1 MQENFTGCKIL
12 TLPKISPQIFMER
25 SNYSWTNDKL
35 QGNVD
40 IDERLPNG
48 WTALHR
54 ATEEN
59 KGQVTNEIC
68 LYWPVWIFV
77 LKIYF
82 LKISGYHLEPIWVK
96 MMKTLIDYNAS
107 VDAKTDS
114 GFTPLMLGVQSGNLE
129 AIRLL
134 VAHNADV
141 NAQNGYQGKLENG
154 NFTTP

>member
-1 MQENFTGCKIL
+1 
-12 TLPKISPQIFMER
+12 MER

-59 KGQVTNEIC
+59 KGQVTNGIFF
-68 LYWPVWIFV
+68 YWPVSIFV
-77 LKIYF
+77 LKHDF
-82 LKISGYHLEPIWVK
+82 LKSKGCHLKPISVK

-129 AIRLL
+129 AIKLL

-141 NAQNGYQGKLENG
+141 NAQNGYQGKLEMACLHRHKTYV
-154 NFTTP
+154 FFLDFHIQPHL

>member
-1 MQENFTGCKIL
+1 
-12 TLPKISPQIFMER
+12 ME
-25 SNYSWTNDKL
+25 SVS
-35 QGNVD
+35 
-40 IDERLPNG
+40 
-48 WTALHR
+48 
-54 ATEEN
+54 
-59 KGQVTNEIC
+59 
-68 LYWPVWIFV
+68 
-77 LKIYF
+77 
-82 LKISGYHLEPIWVK
+82 VK

-154 NFTTP
+154 NFTAP

>member
-1 MQENFTGCKIL
+1 MTSAFIDLSEYLSWKFNFFKI
-12 TLPKISPQIFMER
+12 R
-25 SNYSWTNDKL
+25 
-35 QGNVD
+35 
-40 IDERLPNG
+40 R
-48 WTALHR
+48 
-54 ATEEN
+54 
-59 KGQVTNEIC
+59 C
-68 LYWPVWIFV
+68 
-77 LKIYF
+77 
-82 LKISGYHLEPIWVK
+82 HLEPVSVK

-154 NFTTP
+154 NFTAP